1 MERTQKTQDSN
12 SSSSNNV
19 AGIKKEKKR
28 NHEACTLTFEDERFP
43 ALLPPSNQLLS
54 APSSSSSDTFTPVYP
69 PLSNQPDANTP
80 TLRMQKKTKCLNQ
93 LPTRKIS
100 YITEFPQRT
109 RTKKGYRQCPPR
121 SVWRTGGDS
130 FPRSKSLVSR
140 YNDPL
145 NGTLKQETN
154 KATR

>member
-12 SSSSNNV
+12 SSSSNV

-93 LPTRKIS
+93 LPTRKIKLYNRVPS
-100 YITEFPQRT
+100 ANKN
-109 RTKKGYRQCPPR
+109 KKRVSTMSAAKR
-121 SVWRTGGDS
+121 MENRWR
-130 FPRSKSLVSR
+130 
-140 YNDPL
+140 
-145 NGTLKQETN
+145 
-154 KATR
+154 

>member
-12 SSSSNNV
+12 SSSSNV

-54 APSSSSSDTFTPVYP
+54 APSSSSSSDTFTPVYP

-109 RTKKGYRQCPPR
+109 KTKKGYRQCPPR

>member
-12 SSSSNNV
+12 SSSSNV

-54 APSSSSSDTFTPVYP
+54 APSSSSSSSDTFTPVYP

-93 LPTRKIS
+93 LPTRKIKLYNRVPS
-100 YITEFPQRT
+100 ANKN
-109 RTKKGYRQCPPR
+109 KKRVSTMSAAKR
-121 SVWRTGGDS
+121 MENRWR
-130 FPRSKSLVSR
+130 
-140 YNDPL
+140 
-145 NGTLKQETN
+145 
-154 KATR
+154 

>member
-12 SSSSNNV
+12 SSSSNV

-28 NHEACTLTFEDERFP
+28 NHEACTLT
-43 ALLPPSNQLLS
+43 
-54 APSSSSSDTFTPVYP
+54 SSSDTFTPVYP

-109 RTKKGYRQCPPR
+109 KTKKGYRQCPPR

>member
-1 MERTQKTQDSN
+1 MERTRKTQDS
-12 SSSSNNV
+12 SSSKV

-54 APSSSSSDTFTPVYP
+54 APSSSSDTFTPVYP

-100 YITEFPQRT
+100 YITEFRQRT